1 MSWFSFFGALE
12 QGFTYGLMAL
22 GVYLTFRVLDFP
34 DLTVDGSF
42 PLGAAVSAA
51 MIHAGVNPYLT
62 LPVALAAGFLAG
74 LVTAFLSVQFRIL
87 NLLASII
94 TMTALYS
101 INLRVMAGPNLST
114 ALCPPRNDPCPTI
127 YEAWGWLGLPPHVIQ
142 VIFAAALCLLAAAAV
157 FWFLSTEWG
166 LGLRAAGDNPDMVR
180 AQGVNTKTVVLWG
193 VGLSNALVALSGA
206 VVAQSLGSAD
216 VKMGVGTIIAGL
228 ASVIMGG
235 SLFGSARVWMAVAGV
250 VLGSVL
256 YRLLIFAALN
266 VPIGGRTLQASDLN
280 LITAAL
286 VVIALT
292 LPAVRKHV
300 RIRVMG

>member
-1 MSWFSFFGALE
+1 VSWFSFFGALE
-12 QGFTYGLMAL
+12 QGFAYGLMAL

-51 MIHAGVNPYLT
+51 LIHAGVNPYLT

-74 LVTAFLSVQFRIL
+74 LVTAFLSVQLRIL

-101 INLRVMAGPNLST
+101 INLRVMGGPNLST
-114 ALCPPRNDPCPTI
+114 ALCPPQNDPCPTI
-127 YEAWGWLGLPPHVIQ
+127 YGAWDWLGLPPHILQ
-142 VIFAAALCLLAAAAV
+142 VIFAAVLCLAIAAALI
-157 FWFLSTEWG
+157 WLLSTEWG
-166 LGLRAAGDNPDMVR
+166 LGLRAAGDNPDLVK
-180 AQGVNTKTVVLWG
+180 AQGVNTKTMVLWG

-235 SLFGSARVWMAVAGV
+235 SLFGSAKVVKAVAGV

-266 VPIGGRTLQASDLN
+266 VPVGGRTLQASDLN

-286 VVIALT
+286 VVLALT
-292 LPAVRKHV
+292 LPAVRRHV